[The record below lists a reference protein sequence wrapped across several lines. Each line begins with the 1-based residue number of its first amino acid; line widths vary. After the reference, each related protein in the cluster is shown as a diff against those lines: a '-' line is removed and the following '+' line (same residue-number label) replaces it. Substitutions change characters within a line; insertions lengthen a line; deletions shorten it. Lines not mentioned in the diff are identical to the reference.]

1 MNEKPIRVRFAPS
14 PTGPLHIGG
23 VRTALY
29 NYLFARHYNGS
40 FILRIEDTDQT
51 RFIPGA
57 EEYILESLRWCG
69 LQPDE
74 DVNRGGPYAPYR
86 QSERND
92 LYREYILVLLAR
104 GHAYYAF
111 DTPEELD
118 ALRDQSLQ
126 DGGEQFQYNCKSRM
140 DLRNSLA
147 MPEDEVLER
156 IDGGEP
162 YVIRIRIP
170 ENEVVIFHDLIR
182 GEVSVHTDHLDDK
195 VLFKSDGTPTY
206 HLANVVDDYLMKIS
220 HVIRGE
226 EWLPSAPM
234 HQLLYRFFGWE
245 NEMPLFAH
253 LPLILKPDGH
263 GKLSKRDGDRLGF
276 PVFPLQWSDPVTG
289 EVSPGYREEGYLPEA
304 VINMLALLGWNPGT
318 EQELFSRQEL
328 VGLFSLERIHKAGS
342 KFDPD
347 KAKWFN
353 HQYLSSLPE
362 EKLAEMLVEL
372 AVHSQQSAVSRQ
384 QTLSTEPPNH
394 IAVSLDSLIPSSPYH
409 HIADLDYARQV
420 VSLIR
425 ERITLIPDLLTN
437 AKLFYYLP
445 EEYDIQVKE
454 KVWKD
459 ETAQIV
465 AEFKEAAE
473 RLSEW
478 THDGIHQLVQDF
490 TASRGVKMGQ
500 LMMPLRLL
508 IVGSNQGP
516 GIVEIAEVIGKE
528 DFLGRIE
535 TGLIACKG

>member
-29 NYLFARHYNGS
+29 NYLFARHHKGS

-51 RFIPGA
+51 RFVPGA

-92 LYREYILVLLAR
+92 LYREYIQALLAR

-118 ALRDQSLQ
+118 NLRDKSLQ
-126 DGGEQFQYNCKSRM
+126 NGGEQFQYNGKSRM
-140 DLRNSLA
+140 ELRNSLT
-147 MPEDEVLER
+147 MPEEEVLER
-156 IDGGEP
+156 IDRGEP
-162 YVIRIRIP
+162 YVIRILIP
-170 ENEVVIFHDLIR
+170 ENEVVVFHDLIR
-182 GEVSVHTDHLDDK
+182 GEVSVHTNHLDDK
-195 VLFKSDGTPTY
+195 VLFKSDGMPTY

-318 EQELFSRQEL
+318 EQERFTRQDL
-328 VGLFSLERIHKAGS
+328 VSLFSLERIHKAGS

-362 EKLAEMLVEL
+362 EMLAEMLVQL
-372 AVHSQQSAVSRQ
+372 AADSWQSATGSPQ
-384 QTLSTEPPNH
+384 STVRNPE
-394 IAVSLDSLIPSSPYH
+394 AIPTAPLH
-409 HIADLDYARQV
+409 QGTTTPRHTIDDLEYAKRV

-437 AKLFYYLP
+437 AKLFYFLP

-454 KVWKD
+454 KVWKA
-459 ETAQIV
+459 ETKQIIEEFR
-465 AEFKEAAE
+465 AEA
-473 RLSEW
+473 LQLVEW
-478 THDGIHQLVQDF
+478 THEGIHQLVQDF
-490 TASRGVKMGQ
+490 TARKGVKMGQ

-528 DFLGRIE
+528 DFLGRVE
-535 TGLIACKG
+535 TGLIAWKG